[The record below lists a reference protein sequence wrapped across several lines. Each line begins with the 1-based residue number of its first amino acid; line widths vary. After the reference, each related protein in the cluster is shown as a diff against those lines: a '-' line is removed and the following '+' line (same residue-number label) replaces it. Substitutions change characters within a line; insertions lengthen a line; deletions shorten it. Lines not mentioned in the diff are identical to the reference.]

1 MTTTS
6 TTTITTP
13 ASAADDQAAIA
24 AVPARMVELWARH
37 DADAFADLFVED
49 GTMILPGVHRRGR
62 EQIRD
67 FMAAAFAGVY
77 QGTRVTG
84 TPLEIKPLNRDAV
97 VLVTTGG
104 VIAAGESEL
113 SDAAAIR
120 ASWVLVRSGGG
131 WRLAVYQ
138 NSPRD

>member
-1 MTTTS
+1 MTMTPTTDS
-6 TTTITTP
+6 QK
-13 ASAADDQAAIA
+13 AAADADQAAIA

-37 DADAFADLFVED
+37 DAEAFADLFVED

-62 EQIRD
+62 EQIRA
-67 FMAAAFAGVY
+67 FMAESFAGVY

-84 TPLEIKPLNRDAV
+84 SPIEIKPLNRDAV
-97 VLVTTGG
+97 VLVTMGG
-104 VIAAGESEL
+104 VIAAGASEL
-113 SDAAAIR
+113 SDDAAIR
-120 ASWVLVRSGGG
+120 ASWVLVRSGDG